1 METWCIVWSQTF
13 PETGTVRY
21 MDKVRAINAAGALDQ
36 WGRKCFCNARVEA
49 VWRQDFVGECNR
61 ILGDGIAENRTRGA
75 ADAGNGTRGAADAGD
90 GTRAGDG
97 RRMPTWVRRAKLVVY
112 WRYAT
117 QVAGTMTRADLESA
131 FACEYTSRWKA
142 ELECERLRV
151 KGGVR

>member
-1 METWCIVWSQTF
+1 ME
-13 PETGTVRY
+13 
-21 MDKVRAINAAGALDQ
+21 
-36 WGRKCFCNARVEA
+36 VEA
-49 VWRQDFVGECNR
+49 IETREGSAMVSPGTERAVRQPPAWVTRAKLADHWRYAVATAEKMDRDVLVTTFANCYVRWCDENFRGDPRHGE
-61 ILGDGIAENRTRGA
+61 
-75 ADAGNGTRGAADAGD
+75 NGTRGAADAGD

-131 FACEYTSRWKA
+131 FACEYTSRWKT

-151 KGGVR
+151 KGGV

>member
-13 PETGTVRY
+13 PETGTVRHV
-21 MDKVRAINAAGALDQ
+21 DKVRAINAAQALAQ

-49 VWRQDFVGECNR
+49 VWRQDFAGECNR

-75 ADAGNGTRGAADAGD
+75 ADAEDGTRGAGDAGD
-90 GTRAGDG
+90 GTRVGDG
-97 RRMPTWVRRAKLVVY
+97 RRMPTWVTRAKLGVY
-112 WRYAT
+112 WRHAM

-142 ELECERLRV
+142 ELECERLRE
-151 KGGVR
+151 KGGV

>member
-49 VWRQDFVGECNR
+49 VWRQDFVGECDR
-61 ILGDGIAENRTRGA
+61 IFGDGIAENRTRGA
-75 ADAGNGTRGAADAGD
+75 ADAGDGTRGKGL
-90 GTRAGDG
+90 
-97 RRMPTWVRRAKLVVY
+97 RMPEWVTRAKLGVY
-112 WRYAT
+112 WRHAM
-117 QVAGTMTRADLESA
+117 QVADGMDRADLESA

>member
-1 METWCIVWSQTF
+1 MWSQTF
-13 PETGTVRY
+13 PETGTVRHV
-21 MDKVRAINAAGALDQ
+21 DRVGAINAAQALAQ
-36 WGRKCFCNARVEA
+36 WGSKCYCNARVEA
-49 VWRQDFVGECNR
+49 VWRKDFAGECNW

-75 ADAGNGTRGAADAGD
+75 ANAGDGTRGAADAGD

-97 RRMPTWVRRAKLVVY
+97 QRMPEWVTRAKLVVY